1 VFEKRYKSIAMS
13 SILQDLRFAAR
24 RLLRDRRFTLAAVA
38 ALALGIGAT
47 SAVFTLVNAVLLR
60 GLPFAEPDRIMWLG
74 TRDAKG
80 GEFGVSQPD
89 FEDWRRATRTFSGIA
104 LMQMGP
110 INFSA
115 DDRAPDQYDAVYISW
130 NGFSL
135 IGTQPVIG
143 RGFSEEDDRPGAPVV
158 ALLSYTVWQ
167 SRYGGDRSVVGR
179 AIRANAEPAT
189 IIGVMPPGMQFPFTT
204 EVWLP
209 ASQRPTAQTRAGREG
224 RLLMAYGRLADGM
237 TIEQARTEMTGIA
250 GQLAMQFPDTNKDI
264 AAVVT
269 PFAEQVIGSQI
280 RVLFWS
286 LMGAVAFVLLI
297 ACANVANLL
306 LARASGRSREMA
318 VRISIGATRWR
329 LIRQLLVESV
339 LLAFVS
345 GVAGLGLAYAG
356 IRWFDANLQDVGRPY
371 WMVFTM
377 DATVVGFFAAV
388 CLATG
393 IVFGLAPALYIS
405 RTSVSEVLKDGGR
418 SGSSGM
424 RAGRW
429 TSGLIVAEL
438 TLTLVL
444 LSGAGLMMRSFL
456 NLYRM
461 DIGIDTSPLVTM
473 QLIFPAT
480 YASLESRALFLQRL
494 DDRLNGINTIAGA
507 SSTNTLPFSGA
518 SLRRL
523 EIDGR
528 SDMTGQQRPLVS
540 MVAVG
545 SKYFDALGVHLLR
558 GRAFTA
564 TDGEP
569 GREAMIINQR
579 LADMHFRG
587 EDPVGKRIRLI
598 NDGNIP
604 GAPKFYA
611 ATIVGVSP
619 TIRQRGFE
627 RDPDPVVYITHG
639 QNALMAMGV
648 NLIVRARD
656 NPVAVTS
663 LLRQEVAAMDPD
675 VPVTNIRTMDE
686 VLARNRW
693 PQRVFGTMFLVFA
706 IIAIVLAAVG
716 LYSVTAYSVA
726 QRTQEIGIRMA
737 LGAEGSQVRWLILRR
752 GMIQVAVGLT
762 LGLAAALGTGRLL
775 QGMLVGTGPADVVT
789 LASISFVLVSVAV
802 MACFWPA
809 RRATRLDPVKA
820 LRYQ

>member
-1 VFEKRYKSIAMS
+1 MN
-13 SILQDLRFAAR
+13 SILQDLRYAAR
-24 RLLRDRRFTLAAVA
+24 RLVRDRRFTLAAVA

-60 GLPFAEPDRIMWLG
+60 SLPFDDPERIMWLN
-74 TRDAKG
+74 TRDAQSRD
-80 GEFGVSQPD
+80 FGVSEPD
-89 FEDWRRATRTFSGIA
+89 FEDWRRATRTFSGISLA
-104 LMQMGP
+104 QMGP
-110 INFSA
+110 VSFSA
-115 DDRAPDQYDAVYISW
+115 DERTSDQYEGVYISA

-143 RGFSEEDDRPGAPVV
+143 RGFSAEDDRPGAPAVV
-158 ALLSYTVWQ
+158 LLSYTVWQ
-167 SRYGGDRSVVGR
+167 SRYGGDRSIVGR
-179 AIRANAEPAT
+179 TIRANSEPAT
-189 IIGVMPPGMQFPFTT
+189 IVGVMPPGMQFPFNS

-209 ASQRPTAQTRAGREG
+209 LAQRPTAQTRAGRAG

-237 TIEQARTEMTGIA
+237 TIEQARTEMSGISE
-250 GQLAMQFPDTNKDI
+250 QLAAQFPDTNKGI

-269 PFAEQVIGSQI
+269 PFSEQVIGTQV

-297 ACANVANLL
+297 ACANVANLM
-306 LARASGRSREMA
+306 LARASDRSREMA

-329 LIRQLLVESV
+329 LVRQLLVESV
-339 LLAFVS
+339 LLACVA
-345 GVAGLGLAYAG
+345 GVAGLGLAYLG
-356 IRWFDANLQDVGRPY
+356 VRWFDRNTQDIGIPY

-377 DATVVGFFAAV
+377 DGTVVAFFAGV
-388 CLATG
+388 CLVTG
-393 IVFGLAPALYIS
+393 IVFGLAPALFVS
-405 RTSVSEVLKDGGR
+405 RTSVSEVMKDGGR
-418 SGSSGM
+418 AGSAGM
-424 RAGRW
+424 RARRW
-429 TSGLIVAEL
+429 TAGLIVAEL
-438 TLTLVL
+438 ALTLVL
-444 LSGAGLMMRSFL
+444 LSGAGLMIRSFM

-461 DIGIDTSPLVTM
+461 DIGVDTSRLVTM
-473 QLIFPAT
+473 QLIFPTRT
-480 YASLESRALFLQRL
+480 YESLESRALFLDRL
-494 DDRLNGINTIAGA
+494 DERLNGIAAIAGA
-507 SSTNTLPFSGA
+507 SSTNWLPFNGA
-518 SLRRL
+518 SLRRF

-528 SDMTGQQRPLVS
+528 ADMTGEQRPLVG

-545 SKYFDALGVHLLR
+545 SRYFDALGVRMLR
-558 GRAFTA
+558 GRAFQA

-587 EDPVGKRIRLI
+587 EDPIGKRIRLI

-619 TIRQRGFE
+619 TIRQRSME

-639 QNALMAMGV
+639 QNALMAMSA
-648 NLIVRARD
+648 NLLVRARD
-656 NPVAVTS
+656 NPVVVTS
-663 LLRQEVAAMDPD
+663 QLRQEISAMDPD

-686 VLARNRW
+686 ILARNRW
-693 PQRVFGTMFLVFA
+693 PQRTFGTMFLVFA
-706 IIAIVLAAVG
+706 VIAIVLAAVG

-737 LGAEGSQVRWLILRR
+737 LGAEGQQVRWLILRR
-752 GMIQVAVGLT
+752 GMIQLAVGLT
-762 LGLAAALGTGRLL
+762 LGLAGALGVGRLL
-775 QGMLVGTGPADVVT
+775 QGLLVGTGPTDAVT
-789 LASISFVLVSVAV
+789 LVAISLVLVTVAA

>member
-1 VFEKRYKSIAMS
+1 MS
-13 SILQDLRFAAR
+13 SVLQDLRYAAR
-24 RLLRDRRFTLAAVA
+24 RLVTDRRFTLAAVA

-60 GLPFAEPDRIMWLG
+60 SLPFDDPDRIMMIN
-74 TRDAKG
+74 TRDAQART
-80 GEFGVSQPD
+80 FGVSEPD
-89 FEDWRRATRTFSGIA
+89 FEDWRRETRTFSGIS
-104 LMQMGP
+104 LVQMGP
-110 INFSA
+110 VNFSA
-115 DDRAPDQYDAVYISW
+115 DDRAPDQYDGVYISW

-135 IGTQPVIG
+135 IGTQPIVG
-143 RGFSEEDDRPGAPVV
+143 RGFSADDDRPGAPAVL
-158 ALLSYTVWQ
+158 LLSYTVWQ
-167 SRYGGDRSVVGR
+167 SRYGGERASVGR
-179 AIRANAEPAT
+179 TIRVNSEPAT
-189 IIGVMPPGMQFPFTT
+189 IVGVMPPGMQFPFTT

-237 TIEQARTEMTGIA
+237 TIEQARTEMTGITA
-250 GQLAMQFPDTNKDI
+250 QLAAQFPDTNKGI
-264 AAVVT
+264 TAVVT

-306 LARASGRSREMA
+306 LARASGRAREMA

-329 LIRQLLVESV
+329 LVRQLLVESV

-377 DATVVGFFAAV
+377 DATVVAFFAAV
-388 CLATG
+388 CLVTG

-405 RTSVSEVLKDGGR
+405 RTSVSEVMKDGGR

-424 RAGRW
+424 RARRW
-429 TSGLIVAEL
+429 TTGLIVAEL

-444 LSGAGLMMRSFL
+444 LSGAALMIRSFL

-461 DIGIDTSPLVTM
+461 DIGVDTSRLVTM
-473 QLIFPAT
+473 QIIFPART

-507 SSTNTLPFSGA
+507 SSVNTLPFSGG

-528 SDMTGQQRPLVS
+528 SDMTGAQRPLVT
-540 MVAVG
+540 MIAVG
-545 SKYFDALGVHLLR
+545 SKYFDALGVRMLR

-564 TDGEP
+564 TDGDP

-598 NDGNIP
+598 NDGNIA

-611 ATIVGVSP
+611 ATVVGVSP

-663 LLRQEVAAMDPD
+663 LLRQEVSAMDPD

-686 VLARNRW
+686 ILARNRW

-737 LGAEGSQVRWLILRR
+737 LGAEAKQVRWLILRR

-762 LGLAAALGTGRLL
+762 LGLTAAIGTGRLL

-789 LASISFVLVSVAV
+789 LVSISVVLVTVAV
-802 MACFWPA
+802 MACVWPA